1 MVTSYILLYLHL
13 SSSRYLTSQ
22 AGSFSH
28 VLLKCSFTFGSS
40 DLFGRYSKCAWD
52 SDLSAQDCYTTYLNY
67 YGTVSSRLW
76 VKQPAKRTK
85 PFSNP
90 KPLFCFGGVGPRPQ
104 FWAVEKSLGLL
115 LSLNCQ
121 LIKRPC
127 NFSLRGSQWPII
139 GAKIFSSGIKEGLGE
154 SLPRTQTSLSRW
166 TFARSQSLAFRTR
179 LCTENEAPEE
189 EAGGVPFQ
197 LVEWMLGRTG
207 ENSIVRFSLRPS
219 RTTAPSPPLTRHFA
233 QSEV

>member
-1 MVTSYILLYLHL
+1 MVTSYILPYLHL

-121 LIKRPC
+121 PIKRPC

-139 GAKIFSSGIKEGLGE
+139 GAKIFSSGIKEGLGASYPDV
-154 SLPRTQTSLSRW
+154 SL
-166 TFARSQSLAFRTR
+166 
-179 LCTENEAPEE
+179 
-189 EAGGVPFQ
+189 
-197 LVEWMLGRTG
+197 
-207 ENSIVRFSLRPS
+207 
-219 RTTAPSPPLTRHFA
+219 
-233 QSEV
+233 